1 MVTVEVKIVNK
12 LGMHA
17 RAAARFV
24 KKASTFHS
32 EVWVCKGKS
41 RVNGKSIM
49 GVLTLAAA
57 MGDNIQI
64 EADGTDASQASRAL
78 ADLVSAGFGEK

>member
-1 MVTVEVKIVNK
+1 MVSIEVRVVNK

-24 KKASTFHS
+24 KEASNFES
-32 EVWVCKGKS
+32 EVWVSKGKS

-49 GVLTLAAA
+49 GILTLAAA
-57 MGDNIQI
+57 KGDDIQI
-64 EADGTDASQASRAL
+64 EADGADASQAARAL
-78 ADLVSAGFGEK
+78 GDLVTSGFGE

>member
-1 MVTVEVKIVNK
+1 VVSIEVRVVNK

-24 KKASTFHS
+24 KEASNFES
-32 EVWVCKGKS
+32 EVWVSKGKS

-49 GVLTLAAA
+49 GILTLAAA
-57 MGDNIQI
+57 KGDDIQI
-64 EADGTDASQASRAL
+64 EADGADASQAARAL
-78 ADLVSAGFGEK
+78 GDLVTSGFGE